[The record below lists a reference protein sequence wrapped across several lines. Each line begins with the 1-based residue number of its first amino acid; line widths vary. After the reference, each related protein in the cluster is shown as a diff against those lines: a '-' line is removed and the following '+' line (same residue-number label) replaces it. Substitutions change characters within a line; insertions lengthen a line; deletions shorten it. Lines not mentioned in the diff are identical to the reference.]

1 MAKRFGNGMLWGALL
16 GVALFTHCEKS
27 SVVET
32 SDASAG
38 QSDGGGDLGS
48 AQCGDLR
55 KNPMHCGSCNHA
67 CSAAQTCVEGSCVQP
82 SCAWKTL
89 GSPTVIYLPMGT
101 PSLAVVADWNED
113 GRQDVV
119 VGASTGPL
127 YTYLQSGGMLK
138 ESSTHPPGSAYG
150 AVDAW
155 ARDVDGDSHFD
166 FVAGLA
172 ANPMWKG
179 SGSATFVRSTTPS
192 LATPLWD
199 AAVAD
204 VNGDGVLDMVAQVQ
218 DRIQVLLSKSGGYS
232 VTSPADISGLSQ
244 GSAIALGDLTGD
256 GKPDL
261 VVTTGGGP
269 SWTTSVRPGLG
280 DGTFSAISGSFVSN
294 YGSSFAHRLVMCDV
308 DGSGP
313 QEVIAANAAGIGFVL
328 RPGSGG
334 ATLSQVQ
341 SLMLGSN
348 VNRLRCV
355 DLDASGK
362 PDLVT
367 SHYAAGGTSVQV
379 SWNSGSGTLGT
390 PKQLLGS
397 IAVGTI
403 DFGDLDEN
411 GALDIAVA
419 GNNNLQIIRGTC
431 N

>member
-1 MAKRFGNGMLWGALL
+1 MLNKPRRGMLWGAML
-16 GVALFTHCEKS
+16 GMALWTACEKS
-27 SVVET
+27 PGSDP
-32 SDASAG
+32 SDASPMPRDAG
-38 QSDGGGDLGS
+38 TDS
-48 AQCGDLR
+48 AATQCGDLR

-82 SCAWKTL
+82 ACAWKPL

-101 PSLAVVADWNED
+101 PSVAVVADWNED
-113 GRQDVV
+113 GLQDVV

-138 ESSTHPPGSAYG
+138 EAATHPPGSGYG

-155 ARDVDGDSHFD
+155 ARDVDGDNHFD
-166 FVAGLA
+166 FVAGIA
-172 ANPMWKG
+172 ANPVWKG
-179 SGSATFVRSTTPS
+179 SGSATFVRSTTPA

-199 AAVAD
+199 SAVAD

-218 DRIQVLLSKSGGYS
+218 DRIQVLVSKAGGYS
-232 VTSPADISGLSQ
+232 VLSPTAVTGLSQ

-256 GKPDL
+256 GKVDL
-261 VVTTGGGP
+261 VITTGGGP
-269 SWTTSVRPGLG
+269 SWTTTVRPGLG
-280 DGTFSAISGSFVSN
+280 DGTFGAVAGSFASN
-294 YGSSFAHRLVMCDV
+294 YGSSFAHRLVVCDV
-308 DGSGP
+308 DVTGP
-313 QEVIAANAAGIGFVL
+313 QEVIAANAAGVGFVL
-328 RPGSGG
+328 RPGNGG

-341 SLMLGSN
+341 SLTLSGN
-348 VNRLRCV
+348 VNRLRCI

-367 SHYAAGGTSVQV
+367 SHYAVGGTSVQV
-379 SWNSGSGTLGT
+379 SWNSGTGTLGS

-403 DFGDLDEN
+403 DFGDLDDN
-411 GALDIAVA
+411 GVLDIAVA